1 MRPRTVE
8 RLLWGA
14 ALVLIGSA
22 LLGWRATR
30 RPRITAPPIIWPIE
44 RSAAFAT
51 SRMLDSVATAIA
63 RSDPFRLERR
73 PSSVAYGTQP
83 EGAPVAPP
91 PPKPPKPDL
100 TLAGIVGGPPWVA
113 LIDGVPGK
121 SGSVLVHAGDTL
133 AGLRVR
139 SLGPN
144 GITITGLDTTW
155 KLTLKRP
162 WQ

>member
-1 MRPRTVE
+1 VTYPTPR
-8 RLLWGA
+8 
-14 ALVLIGSA
+14 VLD
-22 LLGWRATR
+22 
-30 RPRITAPPIIWPIE
+30 
-44 RSAAFAT
+44 SAAK
-51 SRMLDSVATAIA
+51 AIA

-73 PSSVAYGTQP
+73 PSSVAYGSEQ
-83 EGAPVAPP
+83 EGVPVAPA
-91 PPKPPKPDL
+91 PPKPPKPSL
-100 TLAGIVGGPPWVA
+100 ALAGIVGGPPWAA
-113 LIDGVPGK
+113 LIDGVPGR
-121 SGSVLVHAGDTL
+121 SGSVVVHAGDTL